1 MNERANIL
9 VKKFHE
15 AGLEPKIINL
25 AKKFVKNGHY
35 EESLGLLDNLLQ
47 VGTNNGPE
55 IMQISYRNSERKEL
69 KEKEKK

>member
-25 AKKFVKNGHY
+25 AKKAAKNGHY

-55 IMQISYRNSERKEL
+55 IAKLAIEIQKEKEL

>member
-25 AKKFVKNGHY
+25 AKKAAKNGHY
-35 EESLGLLDNLLQ
+35 ESH
-47 VGTNNGPE
+47 
-55 IMQISYRNSERKEL
+55 
-69 KEKEKK
+69 

>member
-1 MNERANIL
+1 MTERANIL

-15 AGLEPKIINL
+15 AGLEPKIISL
-25 AKKFVKNGHY
+25 AKKVAKLGHY

-55 IMQISYRNSERKEL
+55 IAKLAIEIQKEKEL